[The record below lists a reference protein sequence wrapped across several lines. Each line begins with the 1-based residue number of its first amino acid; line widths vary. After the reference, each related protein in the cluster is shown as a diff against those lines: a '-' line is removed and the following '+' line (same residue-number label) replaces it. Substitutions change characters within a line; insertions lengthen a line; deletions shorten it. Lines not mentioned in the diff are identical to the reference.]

1 MSDHY
6 QTLGVAKNATPDQ
19 IKKAY
24 RKLAS
29 KHHPDKGGDKE
40 VFQNI
45 QSAYDILSDPQ
56 KRHQYDNPIPEN
68 LRGFQ
73 TGPGGFSFNMHGM
86 DINDIF
92 SQMFHGQPP
101 FGQRQN
107 KQIFRT
113 NVNITLLDAFN
124 GTNIQYKLNTHT
136 GLKIIDIKIPPGIK
150 SGDQMRYDNVLDSA
164 ILVVEFIVLPNL
176 NFDRKDND
184 LYSNV
189 SISVLDLIVGTKFE
203 FTTISGTKVEV
214 NVRPKT
220 QPYMQL
226 RLQGHGMP
234 INYNP
239 DIRGDQLLLI
249 KPYIPDNIDQ
259 TILDSI
265 LQNRGK

>member
-1 MSDHY
+1 MDHY
-6 QTLGVAKNATPDQ
+6 ATLGISKDATPDQ

-29 KHHPDKGGDKE
+29 QHHPDKGGDKE
-40 VFQNI
+40 TFQKV
-45 QSAYDILSDPQ
+45 QQAYDVLSDPQ
-56 KRHQYDNPIPEN
+56 KRHHYDNPIPEN
-68 LRGFQ
+68 LRDFQ
-73 TGPGGFSFNMHGM
+73 GGPGGFNFNMNGV

-92 SQMFHGQPP
+92 SQMFGGQPP
-101 FGQRQN
+101 FGPRQGR
-107 KQIFRT
+107 QIFRT
-113 NVNITLLDAFN
+113 NVNVSLIDAFR

-136 GLKIIDIKIPPGIK
+136 GMKVIDIKIPPGIK
-150 SGDQMRYDNVLDSA
+150 SGDQMRYDNVLEGA
-164 ILVVEFIVLPNL
+164 VLVVEFIILPDL

-220 QPYMQL
+220 QPFMQL
-226 RLQGHGMP
+226 RLPGHGMP

-239 DIRGDQLLLI
+239 NIRGDQMLLI

-259 TILDSI
+259 SILDSI
-265 LQNRGK
+265 LQSRGK